1 MMCVDA
7 INDIKYKG
15 YFEGHNFNLVKT
27 LFSGINIYLIIITF
41 AKNHSLYYLL
51 CYEVLHFQFT
61 HESNRYK
68 CKMNT
73 YIAQNPVLRIAQ
85 NGLAYTYH
93 AW

>member
-1 MMCVDA
+1 MCVDV
-7 INDIKYKG
+7 IHDIKYKG

-27 LFSGINIYLIIITF
+27 LFARISIYLIIIIF
-41 AKNHSLYYLL
+41 AKNHTLYYLL

-68 CKMNT
+68 GKISS
-73 YIAQNPVLRIAQ
+73 YRAQYPVLRIAQ